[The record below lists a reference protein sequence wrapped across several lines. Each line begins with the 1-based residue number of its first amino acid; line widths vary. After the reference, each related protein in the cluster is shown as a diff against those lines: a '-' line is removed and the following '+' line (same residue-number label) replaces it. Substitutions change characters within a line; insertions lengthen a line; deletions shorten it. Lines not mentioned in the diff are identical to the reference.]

1 MTSLAVVFGLIPMAL
16 GGPGAETYAPLARA
30 VMGGLLV
37 STGLTLF
44 VIPVLYVLVERR
56 FPTDIARRRADE
68 AVIDAA

>member
-1 MTSLAVVFGLIPMAL
+1 MAM

-44 VIPVLYVLVERR
+44 VIPALYIIVERR
-56 FPTDIARRRADE
+56 FPTDMGRRKAEE
-68 AVIDAA
+68 ALIDAA